1 MRAGRDQAPNVGE
14 RPLAAATKP
23 ARDPAASVLR
33 LQRSVGNRAVARLVR
48 RATSALLARK
58 LGWSDAVSDGYGWN
72 AGERAVGRIRRIP
85 IELAGHGLSKDAPI
99 AGLTPER
106 ADHRAI
112 ALVPDALDATQIV
125 DYVVFLHGYT
135 EDASTRPYGG
145 WRAYKPPPKPP
156 ESPSKKPHEPSRTE
170 RNLEKWRHGIDDQDV
185 APVRDVALDQ
195 AEQQLQDSGLT
206 QLVIVLP
213 QGGLRSQFGDAAN
226 AAEYVKTVADELLA
240 DKLWLDAA
248 RTPVTSAPQTGRVT
262 MAGHSGAGATLGE
275 MAANAAVRITH
286 PGTKEADNPRSLPPG
301 ADLVIFDA
309 INGPNELSGYQAWV
323 TARLDLDLRMLK
335 SKPDDAAKLS
345 YLAAAPKLRGFYTD
359 GYKSNY
365 LALEQTI
372 REWFK
377 RHGAELGAF
386 ARCLR
391 ANFMLTYSGGE
402 HEELMRGV
410 GAGATRTGGI
420 LTALR
425 DLHRPPWQSP
435 ADCPKM
441 PEELEDEER
450 RQQRAGRSGT

>member
-1 MRAGRDQAPNVGE
+1 MRSGRDHAPNVGE
-14 RPLAAATKP
+14 RPPAAAPTP
-23 ARDPAASVLR
+23 ARDPAASLLR
-33 LQRSVGNRAVARLVR
+33 LQRSLGNRTVAGLVQ
-48 RATSALLARK
+48 RAPSSLLQRK
-58 LGWSDAVSDGYGWN
+58 LGWSGAVSDGYGWN
-72 AGERAVGRIRRIP
+72 AGEHAVGTIRRIP
-85 IELAGHGLSKDAPI
+85 LELAGHGLDKDAPI
-99 AGLTPER
+99 TELTPER

-112 ALVPDALDATQIV
+112 ALVPDTLDATQVV

-135 EDASTRPYGG
+135 EDPSTRPYGG

-156 ESPSKKPHEPSRTE
+156 APPSRKPHEPSKTE
-170 RNLEKWRHGIDDQDV
+170 RNLEKWRHGIDDKDV

-226 AAEYVKTVADELLA
+226 AADYVKTVVDELLA
-240 DKLWLDAA
+240 DKLWLDATQ
-248 RTPVTSAPQTGRVT
+248 TPVTTAPQTGRIT
-262 MAGHSGAGATLGE
+262 MAGHSGAGATLGG

-286 PGTKEADNPRSLPPG
+286 PGSKDAENPRSLPPG
-301 ADLVIFDA
+301 GDLVIFDA
-309 INGPNELSGYQAWV
+309 INGSNELSGYQAWV

-335 SKPDDAAKLS
+335 SKPDDDAKLS

-377 RHGAELGAF
+377 RHAGELGPS

-391 ANFMLTYSGGE
+391 ANFMLTYAGGE

-425 DLHRPPWQSP
+425 DLHRPPWQAS

-450 RQQRAGRSGT
+450 RRQRELRSGS